1 MSYHID
7 FSNQAERDIDF
18 HKKSGNK
25 SILKKILV
33 LLNELSQ
40 HPFEGSGKPEALKHS
55 LTGYWSRR
63 INQEHRLVYEVFEDT
78 VLLHSAKGHY

>member
-1 MSYHID
+1 MSDYLD
-7 FSNQAERDIDF
+7 FSNQAKNDIDF

-25 SILKKILV
+25 TILKKILV
-33 LLNELSQ
+33 LLHELSE
-40 HPFEGSGKPEALKHS
+40 HPFEGTGRPEALKYK

-63 INQEHRLVYEVFEDT
+63 INHEHRLVYEVFEDT

>member
-1 MSYHID
+1 MGYQLD
-7 FSNQAERDIDF
+7 FSNQAKNDINF

-25 SILKKILV
+25 TILKKILV
-33 LLNELSQ
+33 LLYELSE
-40 HPFEGSGKPEALKHS
+40 HPFEGTGKPEALKYK

-63 INQEHRLVYEVFEDT
+63 INHEHRLVYEVFEDT